1 MKTNKII
8 LLTII
13 FIGIIFSICLYF
25 YDRKDYHKMDLS
37 EVKTVYVNKT
47 GKAIELEKSKA
58 NEFLNIIKRLNNGM
72 NYKSED
78 YFKNEELEYVV
89 SLVKDENDT
98 QLIYIFNR
106 NGKKY
111 FYAPGSGTFKL
122 SKEKYERILLCFPT
136 FIDEDLSDF
145 YNDEI
150 LSKYTKIT
158 ELPKGYTIE
167 KDNKDVIYVNN
178 NEFINKNLIVDFLKN
193 YENKEF
199 AFMRLLTITVEG
211 NSIIYDIKYDNDLK
225 KIIVI
230 ADYSRDDYNKEDIK
244 KLQYT
249 NVEYKKECLSFYN
262 INNHE
267 EESLEFC
274 LQDFIDW

>member
-1 MKTNKII
+1 MKNNKII

-13 FIGIIFSICLYF
+13 FIGITFSICLYF

-47 GKAIELEKSKA
+47 GKEIELVKSKT
-58 NEFLNIIKRLNNGM
+58 NEFLNIIKKLNNGI
-72 NYKSED
+72 NYKSDDHFE
-78 YFKNEELEYVV
+78 NEELEYVV
-89 SLVKDENDT
+89 SLVKDESDS
-98 QLIYIFNR
+98 QLLYIYSR

-122 SKEKYERILLCFPT
+122 PKEKYERILLCFPT

-158 ELPKGYTIE
+158 ELPKGYTIK
-167 KDNKDVIYVNN
+167 KDNKNVLYINN
-178 NEFINKNLIVDFLKN
+178 NEVVNKNLMVDFLKS
-193 YENKEF
+193 YENNEF
-199 AFMRLLTITVEG
+199 AFMRLLTLTVEG
-211 NSIIYDIKYDNDLK
+211 NSIIYDIKYDNGLK
-225 KIIVI
+225 KIIVL
-230 ADYSRDDYNKEDIK
+230 ADYSRDDYNSEDIK
-244 KLQYT
+244 RLKYT
-249 NVEYKKECLSFYN
+249 NVEYKNGCLNFYN
-262 INNHE
+262 VNKYE

-274 LQDFIDW
+274 L